1 LAWPDGQRV
10 TMSED
15 ADRLLLL
22 VEAAE
27 KIDNNLSVLPVAI
40 QLLYDEQYKMLIQEI
55 AKKAKN

>member
-1 LAWPDGQRV
+1 
-10 TMSED
+10 MSED